1 MKVYLDYAATTPV
14 DKVVFKAM
22 EPFFIKN
29 FGNPGSLHSFG
40 RIAEIAVDKAR
51 EEIAKFFSVDSY
63 GVFFTSGATEAN
75 NWIIYS
81 ACSVNKS
88 QNKKDIP
95 HIITTSIEHKSI
107 LEPIKYLEKQ
117 GIIDVTYIKPNKKGI
132 INPKDVENSLRENTT
147 LISIG
152 YVNNEIGAI
161 QPLKEI
167 GIIIKNFSN
176 NLISYKLQAEKLI
189 FHSDAT
195 QAINYL
201 DCGFNKLGVDA
212 ISISAHK
219 IYGPKGIGALII
231 KKDISLKPLFYGGG
245 QEQGMRSGTL
255 NVPGIIGLAKA
266 INQLQTTNYKLQ
278 IKKIQNLQS
287 KLKKG
292 IMKIYPKVKIISSLE
307 KTVPN
312 NLSVIFTKIESQIM
326 LIALDQEGIAV
337 STGSACQ
344 AKIIEPSH
352 VLLSLGYSN
361 QEAMSF
367 IRFSLG
373 IYTTDKEI
381 EYTLEKLNIIL
392 KKIK

>member
-29 FGNPGSLHSFG
+29 FGNPGSLHFFG

-81 ACSVNKS
+81 ACSMNRQ

-107 LEPIKYLEKQ
+107 LEPIKELEKQ
-117 GIIDVTYIKPNKKGI
+117 GIIKATYIRPNKEGI
-132 INPKDVENSLRENTT
+132 INPDDVKKSLRENTI

-152 YVNNEIGAI
+152 YVNNEIGVI
-161 QPLKEI
+161 QPLNEI
-167 GIIIKNFSN
+167 GYIANRHKK
-176 NLISYKLQAEKLI
+176 ISKSLI
-189 FHSDAT
+189 FYSDTT
-195 QAINYL
+195 QALNYL
-201 DCGFNKLGVDA
+201 DCNLDKLGVDA

-219 IYGPKGIGALII
+219 IYGPKGIGALIT
-231 KKDISLKPLFYGGG
+231 KNSVPLKPLFYGGG
-245 QEQGMRSGTL
+245 QEQGLRSGTS

-266 INQLQTTNYKLQ
+266 INQLSITNYQLR
-278 IKKIQNLQS
+278 IKKIKNLRD
-287 KLKKG
+287 KLEIG
-292 IMKIYPKVKIISSLE
+292 IMKIYPKAKIISSFG

-312 NLSVIFTKIESQIM
+312 NLSVIFTRIESQIM